1 MFNKLIELVDD
12 YINLRTIMLVVNRII
27 SLKLDRDS
35 FNEIQYTY
43 WNLKF
48 SSNLNFSLNI
58 NFVYRT
64 SVVVI
69 FYSINLFNFNSSDF

>member
-43 WNLKF
+43 LLKF
-48 SSNLNFSLNI
+48 KI
-58 NFVYRT
+58 
-64 SVVVI
+64 
-69 FYSINLFNFNSSDF
+69 